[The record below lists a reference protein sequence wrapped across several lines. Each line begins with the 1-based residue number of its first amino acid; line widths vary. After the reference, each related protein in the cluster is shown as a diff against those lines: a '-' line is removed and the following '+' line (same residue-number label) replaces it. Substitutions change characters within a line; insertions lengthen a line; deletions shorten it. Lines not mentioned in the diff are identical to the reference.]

1 MVVKR
6 RSGPTA
12 MSDHE
17 LAEFLSAA
25 PKGAICILGEDDHL
39 LALPAR
45 VVDFDD
51 ATLTIDVDGAERHL
65 ASSGGAQA
73 CLVADTFATYRA
85 IRGVI
90 SQGTV
95 SWPPTEEGVARMTVS
110 RTVTF
115 SFANA

>member
-1 MVVKR
+1 MVVER

-12 MSDHE
+12 MSKDE
-17 LAEFLSAA
+17 LAGFLSGA
-25 PKGAICILGEDDHL
+25 PKGAICVLGEDDHL

-45 VVDFDD
+45 VVDFDE
-51 ATLTIDVDGAERHL
+51 ATLTVDVDGAERHPV
-65 ASSGGAQA
+65 SHGEAQA
-73 CLVADTFATYRA
+73 CVVADTFATYRG

-95 SWPPTEEGVARMTVS
+95 SWPTTAGGVAKMMVS
-110 RTVTF
+110 RTLTF